1 MIRLKD
7 NYPNIL
13 KRDIFD
19 AGAGFDIDQVFM
31 QFERYA
37 GLTLSSQKARG
48 LLSLMHSTST
58 SEDPLWTLEDIKRGA
73 DGRIE
78 QFIVRTYCVM
88 GIIGMVSPKGD
99 AEKQIQVEIGSRF
112 DEGKNQFFFN
122 YLLSRICDFSLTVEM
137 ITAGGNS
144 YLNFLLSLFF
154 VLKIAEASSVG
165 LYREYVDVFENNMS
179 FRGVFN
185 PERDMQDNY
194 PIPKGIAH
202 TARDIL
208 FDNPINHLLLSAAKK
223 IEQNYGFL
231 WEVSHDAL
239 TFLNIL
245 KQETPTWR
253 NLEMNRRFASS
264 SIYRPLRHPYYAP
277 YYEILRKLAL
287 LILHDDG
294 LSLYEKNPEYELN
307 GIVFNGADLWEEY
320 IYLILRENH
329 LAGILHPNN
338 RSRYLPHYLYQGNG
352 RPIYP
357 DFISTDKKMIFDA
370 KYKHLDGFQL
380 DDKDRFQLIS
390 YLHTQNAKVGYLI
403 FPTQLANSTVF
414 PEGTLNG
421 GGGEIGI
428 YPLHI
433 SKNESL
439 DAFLK
444 DMIEEEDSLKR
455 WVEKLYQRV
464 SSI

>member
-58 SEDPLWTLEDIKRGA
+58 SEDPLWTLEDIKRDA
-73 DGRIE
+73 NGRIE

-185 PERDMQDNY
+185 PEM
-194 PIPKGIAH
+194 
-202 TARDIL
+202 
-208 FDNPINHLLLSAAKK
+208 
-223 IEQNYGFL
+223 
-231 WEVSHDAL
+231 
-239 TFLNIL
+239 
-245 KQETPTWR
+245 
-253 NLEMNRRFASS
+253 
-264 SIYRPLRHPYYAP
+264 
-277 YYEILRKLAL
+277 
-287 LILHDDG
+287 
-294 LSLYEKNPEYELN
+294 
-307 GIVFNGADLWEEY
+307 
-320 IYLILRENH
+320 
-329 LAGILHPNN
+329 
-338 RSRYLPHYLYQGNG
+338 
-352 RPIYP
+352 
-357 DFISTDKKMIFDA
+357 
-370 KYKHLDGFQL
+370 
-380 DDKDRFQLIS
+380 
-390 YLHTQNAKVGYLI
+390 
-403 FPTQLANSTVF
+403 
-414 PEGTLNG
+414 
-421 GGGEIGI
+421 
-428 YPLHI
+428 
-433 SKNESL
+433 
-439 DAFLK
+439 
-444 DMIEEEDSLKR
+444 
-455 WVEKLYQRV
+455 
-464 SSI
+464 